1 MTASTGTTRGGTLFG
16 AAAAL
21 AVAAGGAVAALAPV
35 HDTVWPDGPVL
46 LIEWV
51 LLAAVAVWCAELAVA
66 RAAKTRTYTNSDEPR
81 ALRLGATGLL
91 ATALTAELTLI
102 TARCAEGHAYG
113 MAWASG
119 GVLLALFTG
128 ATWRL
133 FVLSDEHGSGH
144 TPSDNLLVGA
154 AFVLAEACGAW
165 LTARFAVEGPLWAAW
180 ALGCAM
186 VALAAG
192 FWLSDSQYWQ
202 ADSTYVKVFG
212 SAAVL
217 GVAGVVAHSAVRGE
231 TVAAWWVGIAA
242 VGVPLLGTGVLSLW
256 GILTSPRASGGRG
269 RTTSPGAQFAGVLVP
284 VASLA
289 WAAWDDEPWSGQ
301 GLGGGRLL
309 DASYLTVAGAALL
322 LAQSVVLAWMRPGPP
337 RHVAAELVHEVRRL
351 AAEEVSRPRSSYH
364 LDPSGRSY
372 RDPYYERELGRE
384 RDEARDRFLARLHD
398 RRLNGSD
405 TPTAAQHLT
414 HPLQSATVLT
424 IHRRTALDTG
434 LAIDEIWPRIGLVAP
449 AEVTRQVRRRERGVA
464 AWRIV
469 VASAVCTAGVWLLV
483 ALTGLGGF
491 RLEGAWPALL
501 VAGPLLVAAFA
512 VMQARRLLVEEYKEK
527 ADAVEVFRYDL
538 AKRLHLA
545 PEGPLDMIRMAAEL
559 SDDRA
564 PYPYPGSR
572 PPRRPVENPE
582 FGAGARPD
590 RLAAEVAALVRDD
603 IRADVRQ
610 AVRDE
615 YASLTR
621 QNPART
627 ELAAPDLV
635 QLARDIAE
643 SAAEPVSTHLK
654 SHLTDLQQKF
664 HQDVRATIRSSLDES
679 VTGAPL
685 TNFVGY
691 LAIELDRSAQEGG
704 EQPPV
709 RAEGGTIKAPAGRRV
724 DLVVSVVRDPRA
736 QTLASV
742 VASRPGTDF
751 FVFEPVRVE
760 GGRDAETVSFDA
772 MADSS
777 TLTPLPQR
785 KNLLVTDEKQTAFGF
800 RLPAEA
806 GSHEVWIQ
814 LYQAAHLVQVVALK
828 IEAEAAPPAPGPG
841 EETEEAT
848 GAAMGEATDEATVE
862 E

>member
-21 AVAAGGAVAALAPV
+21 AVVAGGAVAALAPV

-51 LLAAVAVWCAELAVA
+51 LLAAVAVWCTELAVA
-66 RAAKTRTYTNSDEPR
+66 RAAQTRTYTDADGPR
-81 ALRLGATGLL
+81 ALRLGATGIL
-91 ATALTAELTLI
+91 ATALTAELILI
-102 TARCAEGHAYG
+102 TARYAEDHAYG

-119 GVLLALFTG
+119 GVLLALFAG
-128 ATWRL
+128 ATWRSS
-133 FVLSDEHGSGH
+133 VLSDEHGSGH
-144 TPSDNLLVGA
+144 TPSDTALVGA

-165 LTARFAVEGPLWAAW
+165 LTARFAAEGPLWAAW
-180 ALGCAM
+180 ALGFAM

-192 FWLSDSQYWQ
+192 FWLSDSQSRQ
-202 ADSTYVKVFG
+202 ARSTYGKVFG

-217 GVAGVVAHSAVRGE
+217 GFAGVVARSAVHGE
-231 TVAAWWVGIAA
+231 TVAVWWLVGAV
-242 VGVPLLGTGVLSLW
+242 VGVPLVGLGALYLW
-256 GILTSPRASGGRG
+256 AFLAALLDAGGRG
-269 RTTSPGAQFAGVLVP
+269 RAASPAAQFAGVLVP
-284 VASLA
+284 LASLA
-289 WAAWDDEPWSGQ
+289 WAAWDEESWSGR
-301 GLGGGRLL
+301 GPGGGRLL
-309 DASYLTVAGAALL
+309 DASYLTLAGAVLL
-322 LAQSVVLAWMRPGPP
+322 LAQNVVLVWTHPAPP
-337 RHVAAELVHEVRRL
+337 WHVAAKLAYEVRRR
-351 AAEEVSRPRSSYH
+351 AEAEPERPRPSNH
-364 LDPSGRSY
+364 PDPSGRAY
-372 RDPYYERELGRE
+372 RDPHYERELEWWRA
-384 RDEARDRFLARLHD
+384 ARDRRRASFRDLAENESEALTALQRL
-398 RRLNGSD
+398 
-405 TPTAAQHLT
+405 TY
-414 HPLQSATVLT
+414 PLQSAAVITV
-424 IHRRTALDTG
+424 HRHTAIKTG
-434 LAIDEIWPRIGLVAP
+434 LAIDEIWPRIGLVASDQ
-449 AEVTRQVRRRERGVA
+449 VKRQVQGKERGVT

-469 VASAVCTAGVWLLV
+469 VASAVCTAGVWLLI

-501 VAGPLLVAAFA
+501 AAGPLLVAAFA
-512 VMQARRLLVEEYKEK
+512 VTQARRLLVEEYKEK
-527 ADAVEVFRYDL
+527 ADAVEVLRYDL

-545 PEGPLDMIRMAAEL
+545 PEGPLDMLRLASEL

-564 PYPYPGSR
+564 PYSYPGSL
-572 PPRRPVENPE
+572 PPRWPVEDPE
-582 FGAGARPD
+582 FGAGARPE
-590 RLAAEVAALVRDD
+590 RLAAEVAALVRGD

-610 AVRDE
+610 AVSDE
-615 YASLTR
+615 YASLLQ
-621 QNPART
+621 QNPARA
-627 ELAAPDLV
+627 ELAAPDLA

-643 SAAEPVSTHLK
+643 SAAEPVSAHLK

-664 HQDVRATIRSSLDES
+664 HQDVRATIRSSLEDS

-691 LAIELDRSAQEGG
+691 LAIELDKRAQEDG
-704 EQPPV
+704 EQQLV

-742 VASRPGTDF
+742 VASRPGADF
-751 FVFEPVRVE
+751 FVLEPVRVE

-800 RLPAEA
+800 RLPSEA
-806 GSHEVWIQ
+806 GSHEVWLQ

-828 IEAEAAPPAPGPG
+828 IEAEAAPP
-841 EETEEAT
+841 
-848 GAAMGEATDEATVE
+848 DEATVDE
-862 E
+862 

>member
-21 AVAAGGAVAALAPV
+21 AVVAGGAVAALAPV

-51 LLAAVAVWCAELAVA
+51 LLAAVAVWCTELAVA
-66 RAAKTRTYTNSDEPR
+66 RAAKTRTYTDTDGPR
-81 ALRLGATGLL
+81 ALRLGATGIL
-91 ATALTAELTLI
+91 ATALTAELILI
-102 TARCAEGHAYG
+102 TARCAEDHAYG

-119 GVLLALFTG
+119 GVLLALFAG
-128 ATWRL
+128 ATWRSS
-133 FVLSDEHGSGH
+133 VLSSEHGSGH
-144 TPSDNLLVGA
+144 TPSDTFLVGA

-192 FWLSDSQYWQ
+192 FWLSDSQSWE
-202 ADSTYVKVFG
+202 AESTYQKVFG
-212 SAAVL
+212 SVAVL
-217 GVAGVVAHSAVRGE
+217 GVAGVVARSAVRGE
-231 TVAAWWVGIAA
+231 TVAAWWVGGVA
-242 VGVPLLGTGVLSLW
+242 VGFALVVGVVSFLDPRELTLSW
-256 GILTSPRASGGRG
+256 SRVVGGRS
-269 RTTSPGAQFAGVLVP
+269 RPASPGAQVAGVLVP
-284 VASLA
+284 LASMA
-289 WAAWDDEPWSGQ
+289 WAAWEGQ
-301 GLGGGRLL
+301 DYGDGQFLS
-309 DASYLTVAGAALL
+309 ASYLAGAGAVLL
-322 LAQSVVLAWMRPGPP
+322 MVQSAVLAWTGTAPP
-337 RHVAAELVHEVRRL
+337 RRWTAELVRGVRRL
-351 AAEEVSRPRSSYH
+351 ERPEPERAIPPDYPYQSQHAY
-364 LDPSGRSY
+364 
-372 RDPYYERELGRE
+372 DPYYERERGRE
-384 RDEARDRFLARLHD
+384 REELLRDHVASLH
-398 RRLNGSD
+398 
-405 TPTAAQHLT
+405 TPTSKAGGVSTALHHLT
-414 HPLQSATVLT
+414 HPLHSSAV
-424 IHRRTALDTG
+424 IAVHRRTALATG
-434 LAIDEIWPRIGLVAP
+434 LAIDEIWPRIELIAP
-449 AEVTRQVRRRERGVA
+449 EQVKRQVRRGERGVL
-464 AWRIV
+464 AWRLV
-469 VASAVCTAGVWLLV
+469 VASAVCTAGVWLFI

-491 RLEGAWPALL
+491 RLDGGSPALL
-501 VAGPLLVAAFA
+501 VVGPLLVAAVA
-512 VMQARRLLVEEYKEK
+512 VIQARKLLAEVYAAK
-527 ADAVEVFRYDL
+527 ADAVDVFRYDL
-538 AKRLHLA
+538 AETMNLA
-545 PEGPLDMIRMAAEL
+545 LPDSASGMIRLASRLSGGRTPDRYEGRRLTQQQAEEPGLPVAAQLERITAEL
-559 SDDRA
+559 ADR
-564 PYPYPGSR
+564 
-572 PPRRPVENPE
+572 
-582 FGAGARPD
+582 
-590 RLAAEVAALVRDD
+590 VRGD

-615 YASLTR
+615 YASLVQ
-621 QNPART
+621 QNPARA
-627 ELAAPDLV
+627 ELAAPDLA

-664 HQDVRATIRSSLDES
+664 HQDVRATIRSSLEES
-679 VTGAPL
+679 VSGAPL

-691 LAIELDRSAQEGG
+691 LAIELDRSAQESG
-704 EQPPV
+704 EQSPV

-742 VASRPGTDF
+742 VASRPGADF

-785 KNLLVTDEKQTAFGF
+785 KNLLVTDERQTAFGF

-828 IEAEAAPPAPGPG
+828 IEAEAAPP
-841 EETEEAT
+841 
-848 GAAMGEATDEATVE
+848 DEATVDE
-862 E
+862 